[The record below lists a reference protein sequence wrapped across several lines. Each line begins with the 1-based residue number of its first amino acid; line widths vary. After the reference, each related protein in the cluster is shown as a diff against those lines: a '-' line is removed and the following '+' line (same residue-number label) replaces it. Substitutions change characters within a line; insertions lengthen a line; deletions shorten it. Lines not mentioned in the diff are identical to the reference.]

1 MKTVILDSNLDN
13 IYKNITEVTLD
24 RILKNKKEKIEK
36 LFTDYRPFLSR
47 VSIRSEKK
55 VEKIL
60 LVPIKLNI
68 DFLNDKL
75 TVEVYCDRYIDSLL
89 LEMSNIGVVS
99 IREEHKKLINERY
112 KTNFPKELQLYVEPT
127 SRLDIFY
134 KKALDLTLN
143 D

>member
-1 MKTVILDSNLDN
+1 MLLEKHKNEKTKISL
-13 IYKNITEVTLD
+13 IT
-24 RILKNKKEKIEK
+24 
-36 LFTDYRPFLSR
+36 
-47 VSIRSEKK
+47 EKK

>member
-75 TVEVYCDRYIDSLL
+75 TVEVYCDRHIDSLL